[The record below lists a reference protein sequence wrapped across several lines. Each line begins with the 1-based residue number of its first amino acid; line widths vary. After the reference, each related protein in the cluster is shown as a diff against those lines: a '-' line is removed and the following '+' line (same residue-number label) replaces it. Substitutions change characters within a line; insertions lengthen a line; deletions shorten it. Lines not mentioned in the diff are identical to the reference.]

1 MSSAGDGRRNIPKP
15 RRIAMIEAGRAGG
28 LAQAIRGLVAFVA
41 VFVLTVSADSAQD
54 PYVVERVPVDVTAA
68 NASEARDR
76 ALDEAYGKAFDIL
89 VERTGVGRATGS
101 YPVTNAHPV
110 CRQILEKKKHTLL

>member
-41 VFVLTVSADSAQD
+41 VFVLTVSAVSAQD
-54 PYVVERVPVDVTAA
+54 PYVVERVPVDLTAA
-68 NASEARDR
+68 TASEARDR
-76 ALDEAYGKAFDIL
+76 ALDEAYGKPSDIL
-89 VERTGVGRATGS
+89 VERLGGTTPPGVRPADLS
-101 YPVTNAHPV
+101 LSLDTNH
-110 CRQILEKKKHTLL
+110 

>member
-1 MSSAGDGRRNIPKP
+1 MCSAGDGRRNIPNP

-41 VFVLTVSADSAQD
+41 VFVLTVSAVSAQD

-76 ALDEAYGKAFDIL
+76 ARDEAYGKPFDIL
-89 VERTGVGRATGS
+89 VEERTSTRLTS
-101 YPVTNAHPV
+101 SH
-110 CRQILEKKKHTLL
+110 